1 MQPVVALKQTGAVDG
16 NFVTDLLKHFFH
28 SLLQIHQLIGLV
40 LQQLL
45 IFIIVLLKIC
55 KTTEV

>member
-1 MQPVVALKQTGAVDG
+1 MRFVVALKQTGAVDG
-16 NFVTDLLKHFFH
+16 NFMTDLLKQVFH

-45 IFIIVLLKIC
+45 IFIIALFKIC

>member
-1 MQPVVALKQTGAVDG
+1 MRSVVALKQTGAVDG
-16 NFVTDLLKHFFH
+16 NFLTDLLQQVFH

-45 IFIIVLLKIC
+45 IFIIALLKIC

>member
-1 MQPVVALKQTGAVDG
+1 MQPVVVLKQTGAVDG

-28 SLLQIHQLIGLV
+28 RLLQIHQLIGLV

-45 IFIIVLLKIC
+45 IFIVALFKIC
-55 KTTEV
+55 KTTQV

>member
-16 NFVTDLLKHFFH
+16 DFVTDLLKQFFH

-45 IFIIVLLKIC
+45 IFIVALLKIC